1 MPAQGRR
8 PVYEFGPWEIDLA
21 RRELRAHGVPVPV
34 GGRAFEVIE
43 ALVESA
49 GEFVTKDDLMSRVW
63 SGAIVEESV
72 LHVHISA
79 VRKALGPDRG
89 MLKTAYG
96 RGYRLL
102 GGWTVRRESPSPPPA
117 ELETVP
123 SSVPT
128 FVTNFPVAPP
138 DLIGRETAAEHLR
151 ELLSAHRV
159 VTLTGPGGIGKT
171 VLALNV
177 ARSLFPTFDGDR
189 VVVELVS
196 LSDPKLVPSAIASVL
211 GLKMGGGEISPDSV
225 ARAIGGRKLLLV
237 LDNCEHVVEAAARLA
252 ETLVHLCPYASIL
265 ATSREILRIECE
277 QVYAVPPLEVPP
289 QHQEEIGKVL
299 GYSAVQLLVARTTAL
314 RSDFSPQEENLKAI
328 VAICR
333 SLDGIPLAIEFAAA
347 RAATLGLDQV
357 ASRLDDRFRLLTA
370 GRRTALPRHQTLRAT
385 LDWSYELL
393 TEVERCLLRRLAIFA
408 AGFTLEAA
416 IAVMSDDVTGA
427 STVVE
432 GIANLVA
439 KSLLTLDGSV
449 PSGRWRLLE
458 TIRAYALERLVESG
472 EAEQAARRH
481 AEFFRDLYASIAPG
495 SKLQPSIEDLVR
507 HIREIDNVRAAL
519 DWSFSSSG
527 DSLIGAVLTAEYAP
541 FWLHLS
547 LVVEC
552 RERIERAL
560 DGLDPDVSQNATLRM
575 RLHAALGLPLI
586 LTMGPVEK
594 TRIVVTKALEVAE
607 SLDDVLTQLYALR
620 TMWVLHFNT
629 GEFRALQLTAE
640 RFSRV
645 AKRIGDPVVDRV
657 ADRFM
662 GNVLQIGGNPREA
675 QTYLERVLHDDVAP
689 SEQRHTTWVHHDQ
702 PVQTRAMLARVLW
715 LQGLVSQAAVQ
726 ARMSTETGQ
735 AGDNKFALCWA
746 LCLAVCPITLMTG
759 DLVAAE
765 RAVAMLSDLAA
776 RHNWTLWKIVGRCL
790 KGWLLVNRGDCATGS
805 ALLRMGLETCERTG
819 WTICYP
825 EFLGALAEGL
835 AGVGHVTEAIAAVDR
850 ALTRVERGGDLW
862 YLAEL
867 VRLKGE
873 FLLQEA
879 GDQSIPA
886 AEKCFVRALDVARQQ
901 GALFWELRSAL
912 SLARLKVRRS
922 RPDDVRP
929 ILAPVYDRFT
939 EGFET
944 ADMRATRAML
954 EPASPRCIE
963 APMKNAS

>member
-1 MPAQGRR
+1 MPAQGRG
-8 PVYEFGPWEIDLA
+8 PVYEFGPWEIDLT
-21 RRELRAHGVPVPV
+21 RRELRAHGAALPI
-34 GGRAFEVIE
+34 GGRAFEIIE
-43 ALVESA
+43 ALVEAA

-72 LHVHISA
+72 LHVHISSI
-79 VRKALGPDRG
+79 RKALGPDRG

-102 GGWTVRRESPSPPPA
+102 GRWTVRRESPSTAPA

-123 SSVPT
+123 SAVPT
-128 FVTNFPVAPP
+128 FVTNIPVATPE
-138 DLIGRETAAEHLR
+138 LIGRQTAAQHVR

-171 VLALNV
+171 ALAINV
-177 ARSLFPTFDGDR
+177 ARSLMPTFDGAS

-196 LSDPKLVPSAIASVL
+196 VSDPKLVPSTIASAL
-211 GLKMGGGEISPDSV
+211 DLKMGGDEISPDSV
-225 ARAIGGRKLLLV
+225 ARAIGGRKLLIV
-237 LDNCEHVVEAAARLA
+237 LDNCEHIIEVAARLA
-252 ETLVHLCPYASIL
+252 ETLVRLCPHTSIL

-277 QVYAVPPLEVPP
+277 HVYAVPPLDVPP
-289 QHQEEIGKVL
+289 LHQEEIGKVL
-299 GYSAVQLLVARTTAL
+299 GHSAVQLFIARTMAL
-314 RSDFSPQEENLKAI
+314 RADFLPQEENLPAI
-328 VAICR
+328 AAICR
-333 SLDGIPLAIEFAAA
+333 CLDGIPLAIEFAAA
-347 RAATLGLDQV
+347 RAATLGPDQV
-357 ASRLDDRFRLLTA
+357 ASRLDDRFRLLTS

-393 TEVERCLLRRLAIFA
+393 PDSERCLLRRMVIFA

-416 IAVMSDDVTGA
+416 IAVMSDIAVA

-449 PSGRWRLLE
+449 SSGRWRLLE
-458 TIRAYALERLVESG
+458 TIRAYALETLVESG
-472 EAEQAARRH
+472 EAEWVARRH
-481 AEFFRDLYASIAPG
+481 AEFFQDLYASIASGP
-495 SKLQPSIEDLVR
+495 KLQPSSADLVR
-507 HIREIDNVRAAL
+507 HVREIDNVRAAL
-519 DWSFSSSG
+519 DWSFSPSG

-560 DGLDPDVSQNATLRM
+560 DRLDPDVSQNAPLRM
-575 RLHAALGLPLI
+575 RLHIALGLPLI

-594 TRIVVTKALEVAE
+594 TRIVLTKALEVAE
-607 SLDDVLTQLYALR
+607 SLDDLLAQLYALR
-620 TMWVLHFNT
+620 TMWVLHFNV
-629 GEFRALQLTAE
+629 GDFRALQLTSE

-645 AKRIGDPVVDRV
+645 AKRIGDPVVDLV
-657 ADRFM
+657 ADRLI
-662 GNVLQIGGNPREA
+662 GNILQIGGNPREA
-675 QTYLERVLHDDVAP
+675 QNYLERVVCHYVAP
-689 SEQRHTTWVHHDQ
+689 SEQRHTTWVHYDQ

-715 LQGLVSQAAVQ
+715 QQGLVAQATNQ
-726 ARMSTETGQ
+726 ARMSVDTGQ

-746 LCLAVCPITLMTG
+746 LCLAVCPISLMTG

-765 RAVAMLSDLAA
+765 RAAAMLSDLAA

-790 KGWLLVNRGDCATGS
+790 EGWLLVTRGDCATGS
-805 ALLRMGLETCERTG
+805 ALLRTELETCERTG
-819 WTICYP
+819 WTMCYP

-835 AGVGHVTEAIAAVDR
+835 AGVGQITEAISTVDR
-850 ALTRVERGGDLW
+850 ALARVERPGELW

-867 VRLKGE
+867 LRLKGE
-873 FLLQEA
+873 LLLQQA
-879 GDQSIPA
+879 ADQSISA
-886 AEKCFVRALDVARQQ
+886 AENCFVRALDVARQQ

-912 SLARLKVRRS
+912 GLARLRVRQGR
-922 RPDDVRP
+922 RDDVRP
-929 ILAPVYDRFT
+929 ILAPVYHKFT

-944 ADMRATRAML
+944 ADMRAARAML
-954 EPASPRCIE
+954 ESAPPRRIGAPVKKAS
-963 APMKNAS
+963 